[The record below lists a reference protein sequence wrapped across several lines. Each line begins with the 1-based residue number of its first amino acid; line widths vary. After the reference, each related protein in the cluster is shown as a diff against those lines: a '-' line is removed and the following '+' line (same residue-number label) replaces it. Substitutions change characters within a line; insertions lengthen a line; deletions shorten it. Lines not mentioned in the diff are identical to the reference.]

1 MVVLQFLLRGLV
13 VEFHGLMGAEM
24 QAGEAHGALAS
35 DVGLAVNNRDVLL
48 WTNLG
53 ADATADAFFGVVGRH
68 GDFLCFLG
76 NAGTIEQPAKRVAS
90 SIM

>member
-24 QAGEAHGALAS
+24 KAGEAHGALAS
-35 DVGLAVNNRDVLL
+35 DVGLAVHHRDVRL
-48 WTNLG
+48 WTNFG
-53 ADATADAFFGVVGRH
+53 ADATADAFFSVVGRH

-76 NAGTIEQPAKRVAS
+76 NAGTIE
-90 SIM
+90 

>member
-1 MVVLQFLLRGLV
+1 MVLRLLLRGLV
-13 VEFHGLMGAEM
+13 VEFHGLMWAEM

-35 DVGLAVNNRDVLL
+35 YVGLAVNNRDVLL

-53 ADATADAFFGVVGRH
+53 ADATADAFFGVVGGH
-68 GDFLCFLG
+68 GDFLCLCG
-76 NAGTIEQPAKRVAS
+76 NAGTVEQPAQRVAS